1 MARMLFFEV
10 AFYFDSTGI
19 EDTDSIN
26 PNEKAL
32 SDFFMAQMPLSNLN
46 RRSIRAIIIMEA
58 HRISFHYNNAG
69 CRRFRIPPCASM
81 LIILT

>member
-10 AFYFDSTGI
+10 TFYFDSTGI

-32 SDFFMAQMPLSNLN
+32 NDFFMTQMPLSNLN
-46 RRSIRAIIIMEA
+46 RRSIRAII
-58 HRISFHYNNAG
+58 RIA
-69 CRRFRIPPCASM
+69 R
-81 LIILT
+81 T

>member
-19 EDTDSIN
+19 ENTDSIN

-32 SDFFMAQMPLSNLN
+32 NDFFMTQMPLSNLN
-46 RRSIRAIIIMEA
+46 RRSIRAITMVK
-58 HRISFHYNNAG
+58 
-69 CRRFRIPPCASM
+69 RRRLLAD
-81 LIILT
+81 

>member
-32 SDFFMAQMPLSNLN
+32 NDFHMTQMPLSNLN
-46 RRSIRAIIIMEA
+46 RRSIRAIM
-58 HRISFHYNNAG
+58 
-69 CRRFRIPPCASM
+69 
-81 LIILT
+81 IL

>member
-19 EDTDSIN
+19 EDIDSIN

-32 SDFFMAQMPLSNLN
+32 SNFFMAQMPLSNLN
-46 RRSIRAIIIMEA
+46 RRSIRAINGMENSFPLVNQ
-58 HRISFHYNNAG
+58 RISEAF
-69 CRRFRIPPCASM
+69 
-81 LIILT
+81 L